1 MGGRISTAA
10 GELARRGFGHV
21 ERAQA
26 LVASLLE
33 AHADSDDEWLNEVSA
48 SADPDLALTAL
59 QALDV
64 QHPEALRAV
73 WADDA
78 WLHRLVAVL
87 GASHA
92 LGHHLM
98 AHPEALDVLAHE
110 PTRLDASVLRSR
122 LLDQLTD
129 GQLSS
134 LTAADLGRIAVRDAA
149 AADRLRL
156 ANRREV
162 LRIAAR
168 DLTSPD
174 PQAVVDDIAAE
185 LADLA
190 DAVLICA
197 LALARGEVPNHQD
210 AKLAVIALGKC
221 GAQEL
226 NYSSDVDVL
235 YVGEPADETVS
246 NEQALRVANRIAA
259 ATARICSAHTR
270 AGSIWPLDAA
280 LRPEGNQGPLVRTLA
295 SHRAYYDK
303 WAESWEFQAM
313 MKARPMAGDPELGQ
327 EFCDLVGPLVWQV
340 SEQESFVNDCQAMRG
355 RVVSLIPADARER
368 EIKLGAGGLRDVEF
382 SVQLLQLVH
391 GRADQR
397 LRLRSTLPGL
407 QALVDHGYIGRADG
421 AELQQAYRFERC
433 LEHRAQLFRLRRT
446 HLMPDQPADLRRTAR
461 SLGVASGDEL
471 FARWRSTAR
480 RVERLHRR
488 VFYSPLLEAVSRLS
502 TDELR
507 LTPEAAQTRM
517 RALGFSDAVAALRH
531 IEALTQGVSR
541 TVEIQRQLMP
551 AMLGWIADG
560 PNPDLGLLNF
570 RQLSDALG
578 TTSWYMRA
586 LRDEGLTA
594 ERLARLLSSSRYVFD
609 LLKRDPSGVQLLGDD
624 ALLHPRSR
632 DDLATSM
639 VQALDRHDDPVEAVW
654 AIRAMRR
661 HELFRLAAGDLVG
674 TIDLEALGIGL
685 TDLAAAS
692 IDATLRLAARDVDD
706 PPSIGVI
713 SMGRWGGCEM
723 GYGSDADA
731 MFIIGEGLDEEAVAR
746 ATRVVSKSRELLRRP
761 GPEPALEIDVD
772 LRPDGRSGPLVRT
785 LSSYQSY
792 YERWSDTWEAQALL
806 RAGHGAGDPA
816 LVGPFLAAI
825 ASRRWPSTGITDQQ
839 VAQIRRLKLRMGQE
853 RARGSGINLK
863 LGPGGLS
870 DVEWSV
876 QLLQLKHA
884 GRVPGLRTTRTLAAL
899 DAALE
904 ADLVSGREAASL
916 RTAWQLASRIR
927 NAVMLVRGRG
937 GDSFP
942 TDARDIAA
950 VAMLLGYGRG
960 EASTLVEDWSR
971 AARHAARVVDRV
983 FWGHDEGG
991 QP

>member
-1 MGGRISTAA
+1 M
-10 GELARRGFGHV
+10 
-21 ERAQA
+21 

-33 AHADSDDEWLNEVSA
+33 SHSDSDEEWLDAVSA

-64 QHPEALRAV
+64 KHPDALRAV
-73 WADDA
+73 WAQAA

-98 AHPEALDVLAHE
+98 AHPEALDVLAPE
-110 PTRLDASVLRSR
+110 PQRLDAGELRAR
-122 LLDQLTD
+122 MLDQLTD
-129 GQLSS
+129 SQLAG
-134 LTAADLGRIAVRDAA
+134 LTTEELAQAAVTDPA

-156 ANRREV
+156 ANRREL

-190 DAVLICA
+190 DVVVMCA
-197 LALARGEVPNHQD
+197 LMLARGEVPNHQQ
-210 AKLAVIALGKC
+210 ARLAVVALGKC

-246 NEQALRVANRIAA
+246 NDQALRVANRIAA

-295 SHRAYYDK
+295 SHRVYYDK

-313 MKARPMAGDPELGQ
+313 MKARPMAGDLALGQ
-327 EFCDLVGPLVWQV
+327 GFCDLVGPLVWQV
-340 SEQESFVNDCQAMRG
+340 SEQESFLGKCQVMRG
-355 RVVSLIPADARER
+355 RVVSLIPAEMRER

-433 LEHRAQLFRLRRT
+433 LEHRAQLFHLRRT
-446 HLMPDQPADLRRTAR
+446 HLMPDQPGDLRRTAR
-461 SLGVASGDEL
+461 SLGVANGDEL
-471 FARWRSTAR
+471 FARWRATAR

-488 VFYSPLLEAVSRLS
+488 VFYSPVLGAVSRLS

-517 RALGFSDAVAALRH
+517 RALGFSDPAAALRH
-531 IEALTQGVSR
+531 IQSLTQGVSR

-624 ALLHPRSR
+624 SELHPRSR
-632 DDLATSM
+632 DDLSVSM
-639 VQALDRHDDPVEAVW
+639 AQALDRHDDQDEAIW
-654 AIRAMRR
+654 AVRAIRR
-661 HELFRLAAGDLVG
+661 HELFRLAAGNLVG
-674 TIDLEALGIGL
+674 TIDLDELGIGL

-692 IDATLRLAARDVDD
+692 IDAALRLAARDVGD
-706 PPSIGVI
+706 PPAIGVI

-731 MFIIGEGLDEEAVAR
+731 MFVIEDGLDEEAVAR
-746 ATRVVSKSRELLRRP
+746 ATRIVSKARELLRRP
-761 GPEPALEIDVD
+761 GPEPALEVDAD
-772 LRPDGRSGPLVRT
+772 LRPDGRTGPLVRT
-785 LSSYQSY
+785 LSSYLTY
-792 YERWSDTWEAQALL
+792 YQRWADTWEAQALL
-806 RAGHGAGDPA
+806 RAGRGACDLA
-816 LVGPFLAAI
+816 LVGRFLDGI
-825 ASRRWPSTGITDQQ
+825 ASCRWPPAGITDQQ
-839 VAQIRRLKLRMGQE
+839 VAQIRRLKLRMGAE

-876 QLLQLKHA
+876 QLLQLQHG
-884 GRVPGLRTTRTLAAL
+884 GRLPGLRTTRTMAGV

-904 ADLVSGREAASL
+904 ADLMSGREATAL

-937 GDSFP
+937 ADSLP
-942 TDARDIAA
+942 TDVRDIAA

-971 AARHAARVVDRV
+971 AARHAAHVVDRV
-983 FWGHDEGG
+983 FWGHDPAG